1 MGLFGKKH
9 HFSIGKFARKFSINN
24 IKRFAKKASH
34 VAHNTLAIADRAT
47 SAVQRVSKAVA
58 KGASAMS
65 GIPVIGGVAGV
76 VATGARQVGT
86 IAGTAHRGVKGLEK
100 ATSKIE
106 HHANRAMNVM
116 ETKSKP
122 IKSVVSPPST
132 NGGNPLSKGREQNLF

>member
-1 MGLFGKKH
+1 MGLFGNKIH
-9 HFSIGKFARKFSINN
+9 LNIGKFARKISVEN

-34 VAHNTLAIADRAT
+34 IAHNTLAIGDKALT
-47 SAVQRVSKAVA
+47 TVQKVSKAVA
-58 KGASAMS
+58 EGATKMS
-65 GIPVIGGVAGV
+65 GIPVIGGVAGI

-86 IAGTAHRGVKGLEK
+86 VAGTAHRGVKGLEK
-100 ATSKIE
+100 ATSQIE
-106 HHANRAMNVM
+106 HHANRVMNVM